1 MKQLNKNKTTCNMK
15 SKILNALLLFSSLF
29 GFLEWGH
36 DKKMFLFQIEA
47 EVFSKMPHDPLAIL
61 HPFILL
67 PLIGQILL
75 IITLIKKNP
84 SKLLT
89 YIGIGGIGIL
99 MALVLLVGCL
109 GKNLMIVS
117 STIPFF
123 TISFFTIKHNWKVKI
138 NKSVDKD

>member
-1 MKQLNKNKTTCNMK
+1 MK
-15 SKILNALLLFSSLF
+15 SKLLNALLLFSSLF
-29 GFLEWGH
+29 GFLGGGH
-36 DKKMFLFQIEA
+36 NKRIFLFQIEA

-75 IITLIKKNP
+75 IITLIKKTP
-84 SKLLT
+84 SKVLT

-109 GKNLMIVS
+109 GKNLMTVT

-123 TISFFTIKHNWKVKI
+123 AISYFVIRLNRRMKI
-138 NKSVDKD
+138 N